1 MAGDRHIA
9 VTRQGDQ
16 RGLAVTGRDVDQDDR
31 VGALAQD
38 VLGGAGAELSLL
50 LGSKTLA
57 AVGAHQNVVIPLGR
71 CRACAHGTRIDALHV
86 APRVERD
93 PDHEREPC
101 QDQYADTQQDT
112 ATTVSTAEPTSSWVR
127 RWWW

>member
-16 RGLAVTGRDVDQDDR
+16 RGLAVTGRDVDQNDR

-38 VLGGAGAELSLL
+38 ILGGASAELFLL
-50 LGSKTLA
+50 LGREPLA

-71 CRACAHGTRIDALHV
+71 CRAGSHRTGIDVVHV

-101 QDQYADTQQDT
+101 RYQQPHT
-112 ATTVSTAEPTSSWVR
+112 HENPATTVAAAGPESLWIR
-127 RWWW
+127 